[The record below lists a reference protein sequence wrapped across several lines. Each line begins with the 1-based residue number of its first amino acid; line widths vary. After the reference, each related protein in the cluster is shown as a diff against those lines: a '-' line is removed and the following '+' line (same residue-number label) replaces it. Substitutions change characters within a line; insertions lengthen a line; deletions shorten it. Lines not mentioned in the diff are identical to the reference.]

1 MIGLPAGPGREV
13 PAVVVASP
21 RHHINFTEPKGSV
34 AWPESRMMCRSCTMR
49 FRHES
54 GTIPARESMVRDSE
68 DKVDPSKATR
78 IVRGD
83 ITRSVQASL
92 AMAPEV
98 AIRLGNWL
106 VTQGEA
112 ATAHRAKNKP

>member
-1 MIGLPAGPGREV
+1 MAGKSNDVSVLYDEV
-13 PAVVVASP
+13 PSRPFVPVGGAFGGPSPDGSSVVA
-21 RHHINFTEPKGSV
+21 HLYV
-34 AWPESRMMCRSCTMR
+34 
-49 FRHES
+49 ES